1 MQVDDILSFPF
12 IDPPPQESLLR
23 SLELL
28 YSLGALDDDGKLN
41 EVGKRMARFPLE
53 PTAARC
59 IIAAETEKCAEETIA
74 VLSMLSTDTVFQFIR
89 EPNGQKNVARHKLVR
104 KVSDKGINLIN
115 YFYRLN

>member
-28 YSLGALDDDGKLN
+28 YSLGALDVDGKLN

-74 VLSMLSTDTVFQFIR
+74 VLSMLSTDTVFQFTR
-89 EPNGQKNVARHKLVR
+89 EQQNDIQLWQIWWQLSSSIFKHFP
-104 KVSDKGINLIN
+104 
-115 YFYRLN
+115 

>member
-41 EVGKRMARFPLE
+41 EVGKRRRTRDFPHW
-53 PTAARC
+53 R
-59 IIAAETEKCAEETIA
+59 
-74 VLSMLSTDTVFQFIR
+74 LS
-89 EPNGQKNVARHKLVR
+89 NG
-104 KVSDKGINLIN
+104 
-115 YFYRLN
+115 